1 MKAFKVF
8 IDFKQP
14 LNKNKAHGIL
24 YQADNPI
31 GTIICE
37 NKADA
42 CKQIHE
48 AAECIELPD
57 HIYYQLRLEETRL
70 QDLINQ

>member
-14 LNKNKAHGIL
+14 LNKYDGFL
-24 YQADNPI
+24 YQSDEPI

-37 NKADA
+37 NETEAR
-42 CKQIHE
+42 KQLHE
-48 AAECIELPD
+48 ASEVIELPEY
-57 HIYYQLRLEETRL
+57 IYSQLRLEETRL